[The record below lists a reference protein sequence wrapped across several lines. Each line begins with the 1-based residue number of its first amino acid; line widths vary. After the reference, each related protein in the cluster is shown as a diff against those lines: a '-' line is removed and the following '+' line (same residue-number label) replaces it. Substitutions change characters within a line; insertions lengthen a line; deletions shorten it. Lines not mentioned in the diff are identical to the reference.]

1 MLASALS
8 CVALYGYMTM
18 CLADSKQQW
27 QVLQKPGR
35 AVALAVGGAEEALLS
50 RPRTLD
56 LVLKKRQGFVRIAVQ
71 AG

>member
-1 MLASALS
+1 MP
-8 CVALYGYMTM
+8 
-18 CLADSKQQW
+18 LADSKQQW